1 MILRLALIGCANRY
15 TVCICNRVRAPLNT
29 ETIRPSKASGKPNSG
44 LSLRGLRVFVAVEE
58 TGSIGEAAMQIGG
71 SPSGVS
77 QQITAL
83 ESAVGAKLFDR
94 SVRPLTLTP
103 AGQVLRA
110 HAHRILEAVSE
121 AQSEL
126 AEMNLSSLPQLTLA
140 ILDDLDAS
148 LTPVLV
154 ASLQTRFRNC
164 FVNAF
169 SGRSDTIT
177 QMVVDRKADIAVSV
191 VMPSDANRYRSI
203 PILREPF
210 ILVAAKG
217 AISPGR
223 DLREQLASLPFVQY
237 SEAMPIGRIVAQQMK
252 RLRFKVP
259 LRYAFEASR
268 SVFAMA
274 VQTKGWALT
283 TPLNVLDAERFV
295 PQLDIMM
302 MPFPA
307 FSRRIYLIARHE
319 ELGHLPQQLA
329 EDCRRLV
336 REQLLPRFAE
346 IGPAISSPIEVVEDD

>member
-1 MILRLALIGCANRY
+1 M
-15 TVCICNRVRAPLNT
+15 NT
-29 ETIRPSKASGKPNSG
+29 DTIRSSKASAKPNSG

-58 TGSIGEAAMQIGG
+58 TGSIGEAATQIGG

-77 QQITAL
+77 QLITAL

-94 SVRPLTLTP
+94 SARPVTLTP
-103 AGQVLRA
+103 AGQVLRV

-126 AEMNLSSLPQLTLA
+126 AELNLSSLPQLTLA

-177 QMVVDRKADIAVSV
+177 QMVIDRKADIAVSV

-203 PILREPF
+203 AILREPF

-217 AISPGR
+217 AISPGS

-259 LRYAFEASR
+259 RRYAFEASR
-268 SVFAMA
+268 SVFAMV

-295 PQLDIMM
+295 PQLDIMTI
-302 MPFPA
+302 PFPA
-307 FSRRIYLIARHE
+307 FSRRIYLIARNE

-329 EDCRRLV
+329 DDCRRLV
-336 REQLLPRFAE
+336 RERLLPRFSE
-346 IGPAISSPIEVVEDD
+346 IAPAISSPIEVVEDE